1 MWLLNT
7 QTFKLEEFT
16 DPAAVKYAILSHTW
30 ENDEVSFREISDL
43 NSAATKAGFS
53 KIEKT
58 CELARQKGL
67 RYAWVDTCC
76 IDKSSSTELSEA
88 INSMFHWYKL
98 SDTCFVYLSDM
109 PSIDGLDHV
118 AYYPRH
124 ADPQIER
131 ILRPCKWFT
140 RGWTLQELIAPNSII
155 FCNSKWQ
162 QLFTKAQIKNVLE
175 RITRISQSILD
186 APLDLSSI
194 PVAVKMS
201 WAAHRK
207 TKRIEDQAYCLL
219 GIFGINMPMLY
230 GEGNQAFRRLQEEI
244 AKETHDLSLFAWR
257 STDIP
262 VENPFAQRFRGIFA
276 SSPADFSTCSTID
289 RRENH
294 EDECE
299 FSLTNKGVRIDT
311 TFYKGNHGVYIMK
324 LGFIDSATGT
334 NACLSLVRT
343 ADGFVRSQPWSLR
356 GDVDTSNPDELSLTI
371 YVKKDIKNIADNV
384 WLGHRMSRSFRIN
397 VELPPS
403 LEIESMNPYPRQ
415 LWDEFFRTF
424 NRPNPTEGLG
434 ASLNI
439 RIKMAD
445 GERTTNYPIN
455 LTLGWSQVSDKALAV
470 IHSTEQLSLEASSK
484 FKTPGR
490 HAVLNQLPEDFPTFK
505 KDDNL
510 SRSFATEDRLRLI
523 SENPRFNTQTVQ
535 FVDEERGGPYQTLA
549 SKKARITRFDIRLET
564 SNDPDTPAYHINLS
578 ASVEGTDLDRALH
591 DGSAGIV
598 RELGPTRLPLEFS
611 DLSISSSESELDISE
626 ATSAT
631 SFSSCSEVK

>member
-7 QTFKLEEFT
+7 ETFKLEEFT
-16 DPAAVKYAILSHTW
+16 DPATVQYAILSHTW
-30 ENDEVSFREISDL
+30 EDDEVSFREISDL

-53 KIEKT
+53 KIKKT

-67 RYAWVDTCC
+67 QYAWVDTCC

-88 INSMFHWYKL
+88 INSMFYWYKQ

-109 PSIDGLDHV
+109 PSIDELGHIASD
-118 AYYPRH
+118 PRR
-124 ADPQIER
+124 ADPQIEKV
-131 ILRPCKWFT
+131 LRPCKWFT
-140 RGWTLQELIAPNSII
+140 RGWTLQELIAPSRII
-155 FCNSKWQ
+155 FCNSKWEQ
-162 QLFTKAQIKNVLE
+162 VFTKSQIKDVLE

-201 WAAHRK
+201 WAARRK

-244 AKETHDLSLFAWR
+244 AKEKHDLSLFAWK

-289 RRENH
+289 RRANY

-324 LGFIDSATGT
+324 LGFIDSATGS

-343 ADGFVRSQPWSLR
+343 PDGFVRSQPWSLR

-384 WLGHRMSRSFRIN
+384 WLGHRMSRSFQIN
-397 VELPPS
+397 ISLPPS
-403 LEIESMNPYPRQ
+403 LEIESMSPYPRQ

-434 ASLNI
+434 ASLDI
-439 RIKMAD
+439 RIKTAD
-445 GERTTNYPIN
+445 GERITNYSLN
-455 LTLGWSQVSDKALAV
+455 LTLGWSKVSDEALAV
-470 IHSTEQLSLEASSK
+470 IHSTEQPSLEASSK

-490 HAVLNQLPEDFPTFK
+490 RAVLNRLPEDFPTFK

-523 SENPRFNTQTVQ
+523 SESPRFHAQTVQ
-535 FVDEERGGPYQTLA
+535 FVDEERGGPYQTSA
-549 SKKARITRFDIRLET
+549 FSRARMTRFDIRLET
-564 SNDPDTPAYHINLS
+564 SKDPDMIAYYINLS
-578 ASVEGTDLDRALH
+578 ASVERMNLDRVFR
-591 DGSAGIV
+591 DGSAEIV
-598 RELGPTRLPLEFS
+598 H
-611 DLSISSSESELDISE
+611 
-626 ATSAT
+626 
-631 SFSSCSEVK
+631 VK